1 LKSTYEIVTL
11 PGDGIGPEV
20 VREGL
25 KVLETLGRKA
35 GRKFSVT
42 EIPCGGAY
50 MLGPGNGTEDWPE
63 GSLEKCGKADAI
75 LLGAVG
81 WPNPKD
87 GGKTTVNFPD
97 GRMAG
102 WSAVIGVRT
111 NLDLY
116 ANVRPVKLYPGVRTM
131 IHGVPKNVW
140 DPEKVDMVVIRE
152 NTEGLYSGIGG
163 VFKRAGSE
171 QIAIDERIITRLG
184 AERVIRF
191 AFDLARRR
199 KRGAPEDGKLRVTCV
214 VKDNVLQGCKFFK
227 RVFAEVGEH
236 YPEIEEES
244 VLVDSFTMFLMTKPE
259 HYDVVVTTNMF
270 GDIVTDLASVLQGG
284 MGMAVGANTG
294 DEHAMFEPVHG
305 TAPNL
310 VGERANPM
318 ATVLCVKELLEW
330 LGARHEDPVL
340 PRMAQAV
347 EKAVAQTLAE
357 GKILTQDLAP
367 PGCKAARTSE
377 VGSHLAERAIS
388 LFNP

>member
-1 LKSTYEIVTL
+1 MKTTYEIVAL

-25 KVLETLGRKA
+25 KVLEAVARKGGRT
-35 GRKFSVT
+35 FEIT

-50 MLGPGNGTEDWPE
+50 MLGLGNGTTDWPE
-63 GSLEKCGKADAI
+63 GALERCKKADAI

-87 GGKTTVNFPD
+87 GGKTNVSFPD

-116 ANVRPVKLYPGVRTM
+116 ANVRPVKLYPGVKTM
-131 IHGVPKNVW
+131 IHGTPRSVW
-140 DPEKVDMVVIRE
+140 EPDKVDMVVIRE
-152 NTEGLYSGIGG
+152 NTEGLYSGLGG
-163 VFKRAGSE
+163 IFKRAGSE
-171 QIAIDERIITRLG
+171 QIAVDDRIITREG
-184 AERVIRF
+184 ASRVIKF

-199 KRGAPEDGKLRVTCV
+199 NKGAPEDGKLRVTCV

-227 RVFAEVGEH
+227 RIFNEVGER
-236 YPEIEEES
+236 YPEVDKES
-244 VLVDSFTMFLMTKPE
+244 VLVDSFTMFLMTRPE

-294 DEHAMFEPVHG
+294 DFHAMFEPVHG
-305 TAPNL
+305 TAPGL
-310 VGERANPM
+310 VGDKANPI
-318 ATVLCVKELLEW
+318 ATVLCIKELLDW
-330 LGARHEDPVL
+330 LGERHRDEVL
-340 PRMAQAV
+340 PRMARAVEQAV
-347 EKAVAQTLAE
+347 SGLLAE
-357 GKILTQDLAP
+357 GTLLTADLAA
-367 PGCKAARTSE
+367 PGTKAARTQE
-377 VGSHLAERAIS
+377 VGTHLAERAAG
-388 LFNP
+388 LLNP

>member
-1 LKSTYEIVTL
+1 MKSTYELAAL

-25 KVLETLGRKA
+25 KVLEAVGRKA
-35 GRKFSVT
+35 ARKFAVT
-42 EIPCGGAY
+42 EIPCGGLY
-50 MLGPGNGTEDWPE
+50 MLGPGKGVADWPE
-63 GSLEKCGKADAI
+63 GSLEKCRKADAI

-81 WPNPKD
+81 WSTD
-87 GGKTTVNFPD
+87 GGKTNVSFPD

-116 ANVRPVKLYPGVRTM
+116 ANVRPVKLYPGVKTS
-131 IHGVPKNVW
+131 IHGVPQRVW
-140 DPEKVDMVVIRE
+140 DPAKVDMVIIRE

-171 QIAIDERIITRLG
+171 QLAIDDRVITRVG

-191 AFDLARRR
+191 AFELARRR
-199 KRGAPEDGKLRVTCV
+199 KKGAPGDGKLRVTCV
-214 VKDNVLQGCKFFK
+214 VKDNVLQGCKLFK
-227 RVFAEVGEH
+227 RIFNELGER
-236 YPEIEEES
+236 YPDIQKES
-244 VLVDSFTMFLMTKPE
+244 VLVDSFTVFLMTQPE
-259 HYDVVVTTNMF
+259 RFDVVVTTNMF

-305 TAPNL
+305 TAPTL
-310 VGERANPM
+310 VGDKANPV

-330 LGARHEDPVL
+330 LGARHGDPVL

-347 EKAVAQTLAE
+347 EKAVAETLAE
-357 GKILTQDLAP
+357 GKVLTADLAG
-367 PGCKAARTSE
+367 PGIQAARTSE
-377 VGSHLAERAIS
+377 VGTHLAERALS
-388 LFNP
+388 LFQP

>member
-1 LKSTYEIVTL
+1 MKTAYELVAL

-25 KVLETLGRKA
+25 KVLEALGRKA
-35 GRKFSVT
+35 GRRFAVT
-42 EIPCGGAY
+42 EIPCGGSY
-50 MLGPGNGTEDWPE
+50 MLGPGGGVADWPE
-63 GSLEKCGKADAI
+63 GSLEKCKSADAI

-87 GGKTTVNFPD
+87 GGKTNVSFPD

-116 ANVRPVKLYPGVRTM
+116 ANVRPVKLYPGVQTM
-131 IHGVPKNVW
+131 IHGVPRSVW
-140 DPEKVDMVVIRE
+140 EPAKVDMVIIRE
-152 NTEGLYSGIGG
+152 NTEGLYSGLGG

-171 QIAIDERIITRLG
+171 QLAVDDRIITREG
-184 AERVIRF
+184 ATRVIRF
-191 AFDLARRR
+191 AFELARRR
-199 KRGAPEDGKLRVTCV
+199 KKGAPEDRKLRVTCV

-227 RVFAEVGEH
+227 RIFNEVGER
-236 YPEIEEES
+236 YPEIDKES

-294 DEHAMFEPVHG
+294 DAHAMFEPVHG
-305 TAPNL
+305 TAPTL
-310 VGERANPM
+310 VGDKANPM
-318 ATVLCVKELLEW
+318 ATVLACKEMLEW
-330 LGARHEDPVL
+330 LSARHADPVL
-340 PRMAQAV
+340 ARMSAAL
-347 EKAVAQTLAE
+347 EESVAATLAE
-357 GKILTQDLAP
+357 GTLLTADLAP
-367 PGCKAARTSE
+367 PGTKAARTSE
-377 VGSHLAERAIS
+377 VGSHLAERAAS
-388 LFNP
+388 LFHP